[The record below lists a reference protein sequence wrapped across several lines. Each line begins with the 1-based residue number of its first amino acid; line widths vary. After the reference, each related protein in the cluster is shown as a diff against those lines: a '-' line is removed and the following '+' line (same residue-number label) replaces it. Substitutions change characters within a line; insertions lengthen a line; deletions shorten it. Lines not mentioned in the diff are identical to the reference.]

1 MIKSFAGA
9 TVGLYQLIQL
19 KRGKRIDFTY
29 KVYMDLFNFLND
41 SRNQDI
47 KDWLLEKDNYQ
58 PIPPDQYFR
67 LDDLFEKFE
76 VKNFSYHY

>member
-1 MIKSFAGA
+1 
-9 TVGLYQLIQL
+9 
-19 KRGKRIDFTY
+19 
-29 KVYMDLFNFLND
+29 MDLFNFLND

-76 VKNFSYHY
+76 VKNFSYLY